1 MSEKIMET
9 LKTIHAKKMA
19 DVFSRIYA
27 INQLENF
34 TFINYSKI
42 GNIIEEVTKRFVISE
57 YNDGVKD
64 RQIFIYL
71 NDSDIDKNKVNCAVC
86 IYHFTCDE
94 DDKKDINVDD
104 VTFLTYDKNDNIS
117 ITVYDDDTVKYAME
131 MIACVTNMFHKNLG
145 YFIPLEFM
153 KKLPSICQNVE
164 GYMGYAFTNNY
175 ANMTF
180 QDVVFRINRDETL
193 GKFLSDNHIFD
204 CPFSDIE
211 NMSEEKNEEFSN
223 EFTSFVKFTND
234 LINSDEISIN
244 DINANFIPESDSVKR
259 TLIITTDNDADKVS
273 YFIIY
278 PF

>member
-19 DVFSRIYA
+19 DVFSRIYT

-117 ITVYDDDTVKYAME
+117 ITVYDNDFDLVCDRYVIDAKSIMGIFSLDLSQNLKLNIQKDTDVDAILADIDEFIVK
-131 MIACVTNMFHKNLG
+131 
-145 YFIPLEFM
+145 
-153 KKLPSICQNVE
+153 
-164 GYMGYAFTNNY
+164 
-175 ANMTF
+175 
-180 QDVVFRINRDETL
+180 
-193 GKFLSDNHIFD
+193 
-204 CPFSDIE
+204 
-211 NMSEEKNEEFSN
+211 
-223 EFTSFVKFTND
+223 
-234 LINSDEISIN
+234 
-244 DINANFIPESDSVKR
+244 
-259 TLIITTDNDADKVS
+259 
-273 YFIIY
+273 
-278 PF
+278 